1 MPYLCSTAKKI
12 SAVAAAIRVAISHS
26 SKWSSARLRPLST
39 RTPQS
44 QPKRPRSAIT
54 PGRFLLIVGAASRS
68 SVHLDVEFFG
78 DQIEHLLPDA
88 TFRPLVGRRHRR
100 LPRFALSVGQ
110 GVQRGLAGF
119 FDLGQRI
126 LVFLDCDG
134 VRVIGGFI
142 HRLVELLPDIG
153 RQPVPKLG
161 VHDHCILQMRVIGE
175 RRLKIIPLAGRS
187 NASHLSFLKENVMFE
202 QPRPYEPLTSENA
215 ALILID
221 HQVGLMTGVRDYSTG
236 ELKHNVVGLAKA
248 AKALKLPIIVTTTA
262 RDSMWGP
269 TFPEL
274 VEALPGVPIVDRSS
288 VNAFDDPKV
297 AQAITVTGRKKLIF
311 AGISLEVCAAFPAI
325 TAVGKGLDAYV
336 AVDASGTFSET
347 KRQVGLLRMLQAGVI
362 LSDYATLMVE
372 ILKDNARPEAGPIYG
387 AIDMPW
393 AKLVGQI
400 AQAYGK

>member
-1 MPYLCSTAKKI
+1 MKRRQFLQST
-12 SAVAAAIRVAISHS
+12 VLGAAATMLGI
-26 SKWSSARLRPLST
+26 ARP
-39 RTPQS
+39 
-44 QPKRPRSAIT
+44 
-54 PGRFLLIVGAASRS
+54 AA
-68 SVHLDVEFFG
+68 
-78 DQIEHLLPDA
+78 A
-88 TFRPLVGRRHRR
+88 TT
-100 LPRFALSVGQ
+100 
-110 GVQRGLAGF
+110 
-119 FDLGQRI
+119 
-126 LVFLDCDG
+126 
-134 VRVIGGFI
+134 
-142 HRLVELLPDIG
+142 
-153 RQPVPKLG
+153 
-161 VHDHCILQMRVIGE
+161 
-175 RRLKIIPLAGRS
+175 
-187 NASHLSFLKENVMFE
+187 HLSFLQEYVMSDST
-202 QPRPYEPLTSENA
+202 RPYEPLTSENA

-274 VEALPGVPIVDRSS
+274 VEAVSGIPIIDRSS

-297 AQAITVTGRKKLIF
+297 AHAITATGRKKLIF

-325 TAVGKGLDAYV
+325 TAVGKGFDAYV

-372 ILKDNARPEAGPIYG
+372 ILKDNGRQEAGAVYD